1 MLGMYQTIRFGSSYI
16 LYITLYNIWWAAVLK
31 TRVSLFSIIPQQVYR
46 LDYVLKWY
54 TK

>member
-16 LYITLYNIWWAAVLK
+16 LYITVYNIWWAAVLK
-31 TRVSLFSIIPQQVYR
+31 TQVSLFSVIAQQEYR
-46 LDYVLKWY
+46 LDYVLKRY